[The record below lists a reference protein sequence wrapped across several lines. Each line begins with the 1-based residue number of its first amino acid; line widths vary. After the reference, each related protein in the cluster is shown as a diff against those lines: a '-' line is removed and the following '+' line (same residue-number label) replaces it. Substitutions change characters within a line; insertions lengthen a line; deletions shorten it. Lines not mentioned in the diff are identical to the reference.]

1 MKRKG
6 KEEYQVNR
14 RSERW
19 KGFLPRLVEVK
30 EGLAANPKIAQRHK
44 RGFRNDSGGAKSS
57 VHITHFIKLLKY
69 QDL

>member
-6 KEEYQVNR
+6 KEECQVNR

-30 EGLAANPKIAQRHK
+30 EGRAANPKIAQRHK
-44 RGFRNDSGGAKSS
+44 RGFGMTAEAQSRQCTLHTSLSC
-57 VHITHFIKLLKY
+57 
-69 QDL
+69 